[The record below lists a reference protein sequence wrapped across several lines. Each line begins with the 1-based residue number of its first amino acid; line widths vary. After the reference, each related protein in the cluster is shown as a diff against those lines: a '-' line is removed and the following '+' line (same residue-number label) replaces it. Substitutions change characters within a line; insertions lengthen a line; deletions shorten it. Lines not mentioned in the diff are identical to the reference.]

1 MVCTAGKTD
10 GVAPAWEIALY
21 ALILLG
27 TDAVL
32 RAGGKRARGDEAAS
46 SRCPFASA
54 LQAAVF
60 PEKVGASHHWSNG
73 VLVQLDG
80 SLSRLCPLVK
90 TLGVE
95 PLLGWGLWCTGAHGG
110 GAWMGADFSAHR

>member
-73 VLVQLDG
+73 VLVQLGG
-80 SLSRLCPLVK
+80 SLSPDFAPWFRLWDEAAVAR
-90 TLGVE
+90 LGPVV
-95 PLLGWGLWCTGAHGG
+95 HGCSWWWSMDG
-110 GAWMGADFSAHR
+110 SRL